1 MSVVGFVGVGNMGG
15 RMVERLLAAG
25 HEVVVHD
32 ARRPAAGALE
42 AAGARWA
49 DGPAA
54 VADAARVVFLSLPG
68 PAEVDAVVHALL
80 PAARPGDVLVD
91 LSTNALGTVR
101 RLHAEAAAVGVEY
114 LDAPVSGGPPA
125 AEAGTLSVMVGG
137 SAAAYDAVRPL
148 LACLGTKLF
157 HLGEPGAG
165 TLVKLVNNAVFLCG
179 SLLFQE
185 GLVLAAKAGMDPE
198 TLVSVLQGASAAP
211 YTGMAKGL
219 LARRFEPALFTLSL
233 AEKDVAL
240 ALESARTL
248 GVPMPVSAA
257 AHQSYVEAVA
267 AGLGDQNFFATLQ
280 AIEQRAGV
288 KVPERELS

>member
-1 MSVVGFVGVGNMGG
+1 MA
-15 RMVERLLAAG
+15 ERLLGGG
-25 HEVVVHD
+25 HELVVHD
-32 ARRPAAGALE
+32 ARRAAAEPLE

-54 VADAARVVFLSLPG
+54 VADASRVVFLSLPG

-80 PAARPGDVLVD
+80 SATRPGDTIVD

-114 LDAPVSGGPPA
+114 LDAPVSGGTPA
-125 AEAGTLSVMVGG
+125 AEAGTLAVMVGG
-137 SAAAYDAVRPL
+137 SATAYEAVRPL
-148 LACLGTKLF
+148 LECLGTKLF

-185 GLVLAAKAGMDPE
+185 GLVLAAKAGLDPE
-198 TLVSVLQGASAAP
+198 TLVSVLQGSSAAP
-211 YTGMAKGL
+211 YTGMARGL
-219 LARRFEPALFTLSL
+219 LARRFEPPLFALAL

-257 AHQSYVEAVA
+257 AHQSYVEALA
-267 AGLGDQNFFATLQ
+267 AGLGGQNFFATLQ
-280 AIEQRAGV
+280 AIEARAGV
-288 KVPERELS
+288 EVPTRELA